1 MYCLQNRWKLEN
13 KRLRYYGLRNK
24 SAMFKNVVKLTAK
37 QAKIVSRLPC
47 ELTDR
52 EYKCVGKLVGV
63 QIVEKNAKRV
73 TPRSLDEA
81 RFCARCAAND
91 FIIPGL
97 EFDENGMCPMC
108 QTVDE
113 TKNLKS
119 VVPIKN
125 VFPRSKKSRFDVA
138 VFYTGGKDWRSLG
151 KYRTYRKT
159 PPKAYKTQSGACLTL
174 SLLCAKYATPILK
187 KYTRIYIK

>member
-24 SAMFKNVVKLTAK
+24 SVMFKNVVKLTAK

-52 EYKCVGKLVGV
+52 ECKCVGKLIGV
-63 QIVEKNAKRV
+63 QIVEENAKRV
-73 TPRSLDEA
+73 TPLSLDEA

-97 EFDENGMCPMC
+97 EFDRKRFGVRCVRPWTKRKILKAWCPSK
-108 QTVDE
+108 TFFPVP
-113 TKNLKS
+113 KS
-119 VVPIKN
+119 HG
-125 VFPRSKKSRFDVA
+125 S
-138 VFYTGGKDWRSLG
+138 TWRSFT
-151 KYRTYRKT
+151 RAAR
-159 PPKAYKTQSGACLTL
+159 
-174 SLLCAKYATPILK
+174 ILRSFC
-187 KYTRIYIK
+187 TICPRF

>member
-24 SAMFKNVVKLTAK
+24 SVMFKNVVKLTAK

-52 EYKCVGKLVGV
+52 ECKCVGKLVGV
-63 QIVEKNAKRV
+63 QIVEENAKRV

-97 EFDENGMCPMC
+97 EFDENGLCPMC

-138 VFYTGGKDWRSLG
+138 VFYTGGKDVRFVLSVQGFEPAGIGAHLG
-151 KYRTYRKT
+151 NTVHIGKRRPKHTKRK
-159 PPKAYKTQSGACLTL
+159 AELA
-174 SLLCAKYATPILK
+174 
-187 KYTRIYIK
+187 